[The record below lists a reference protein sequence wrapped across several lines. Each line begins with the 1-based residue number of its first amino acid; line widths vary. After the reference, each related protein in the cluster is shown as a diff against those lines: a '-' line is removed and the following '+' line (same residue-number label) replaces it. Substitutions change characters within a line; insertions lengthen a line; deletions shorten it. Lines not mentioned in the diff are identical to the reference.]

1 MAHSAQAVFDL
12 VVRMHLPPS
21 VLRVYWSRE
30 RAWPGETLRLCVE
43 TKWVPDGTEVAFAI
57 RSAALEPGSTTLATA
72 QGTVEHS
79 RCVVDH
85 RVDWDDDALAE
96 LFALGVKDCRFC
108 FDVAIEAFALT
119 AVSPALYVPFEP
131 IG

>member
-1 MAHSAQAVFDL
+1 MSTTAEAVFDL
-12 VVRMHLPPS
+12 VVRLHLPP
-21 VLRVYWSRE
+21 RVVRAYWSRE
-30 RAWPGETLRLCVE
+30 RAWPGDTLRLCVE
-43 TKWVPDGTEVAFAI
+43 TKWVPDGTEVAFSI
-57 RSAALEPGSTTLATA
+57 RSAALEPGATVLATA
-72 QGTVEHS
+72 KGTVEKS

-85 RVDWDDDALAE
+85 RVDWNDDALGE

-108 FDVAIEAFALT
+108 FEVAIEAFALV